1 MEAGSCTP
9 QEGMLEVNGHLSDM
23 LCYTETHR
31 WLPSL
36 QKDFQLPLPPESVL
50 QNEFNHILGRSAGAP
65 GTLSTHC
72 PLSGIYA
79 GLMDAVLIL
88 QVRFF
93 TSCS

>member
-1 MEAGSCTP
+1 
-9 QEGMLEVNGHLSDM
+9 MLEVNGDLSDM

-36 QKDFQLPLPPESVL
+36 QKDFQLPPPPESVL
-50 QNEFNHILGRSAGAP
+50 QNEFKYVLGRSAAAPALVAP
-65 GTLSTHC
+65 GTLSSHC